1 MNKKNNESYSKG
13 TILIILILFMFS
25 SKLLIIAWD
34 IGKSAFYIF
43 LIIYGLNILNPN
55 ISNKIK
61 EMLFDVINFGN
72 NNIFKNI
79 LSTISSFF
87 FGIFKNGKQNN
98 EIRIIKKKRKLIKK
112 KINDV
117 DNSKVSNVRS
127 LDNRPNNIGRK
138 LA

>member
-1 MNKKNNESYSKG
+1 MDKKNESYSKG

-25 SKLLIIAWD
+25 SKLLNIVLD
-34 IGKSAFYIF
+34 IGKSGLYIF
-43 LIIYGLNILNPN
+43 LIIYCLNYLNPN
-55 ISNKIK
+55 IAKKIK

-72 NNIFKNI
+72 NNIIKNI

-87 FGIFKNGKQNN
+87 LGIFKNGKIIN
-98 EIRIIKKKRKLIKK
+98 ETEIKKKKKKFIKK
-112 KINDV
+112 KINDI
-117 DNSKVSNVRS
+117 DNSKVTNTRS

>member
-87 FGIFKNGKQNN
+87 FGIFKKGKKNN
-98 EIRIIKKKRKLIKK
+98 EMQIINKRRKLIKK

>member
-1 MNKKNNESYSKG
+1 MDKKNESYSKG

-25 SKLLIIAWD
+25 SKLLNIVLD
-34 IGKSAFYIF
+34 IGKSGLYVF
-43 LIIYGLNILNPN
+43 LIIYCLNYLNPN
-55 ISNKIK
+55 IAKKIK

-72 NNIFKNI
+72 NNIIKNI

-87 FGIFKNGKQNN
+87 LGIFKNGKIIN
-98 EIRIIKKKRKLIKK
+98 ETEIKKKKKFIKK
-112 KINDV
+112 KINDI
-117 DNSKVSNVRS
+117 DNSKVTNTRS